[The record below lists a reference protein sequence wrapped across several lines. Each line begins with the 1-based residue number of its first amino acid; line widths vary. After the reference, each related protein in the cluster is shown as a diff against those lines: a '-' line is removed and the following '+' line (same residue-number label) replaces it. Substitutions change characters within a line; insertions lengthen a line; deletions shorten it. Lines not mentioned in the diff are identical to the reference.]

1 MKMKTESNLP
11 EFRIA
16 ILNMLEAMPLHIEA
30 VKLDA
35 RLKREKY
42 LAFIAEGFDEKQAL
56 ELTK

>member
-1 MKMKTESNLP
+1 MKTESNLP